1 MMKSPGGIIEE
12 YNDKSYTELIFV
24 RDDLIAK
31 IRDFEKCKI
40 DSIDSTESNM
50 NSSLQVVYR
59 CNLDYLGR
67 VCKLISEKYNR
78 EFLLGENNDDMEY
91 IFKIRDF
98 LNSKGLRHESTLDN
112 KIWSGNSNHIA
123 AISLNQKD
131 CGFLLSEMAN
141 FWPT

>member
-91 IFKIRDF
+91 IFKIKERAVKF
-98 LNSKGLRHESTLDN
+98 KFCCSFFIL
-112 KIWSGNSNHIA
+112 
-123 AISLNQKD
+123 
-131 CGFLLSEMAN
+131 
-141 FWPT
+141 